1 MRNLNNNS
9 RIITSI
15 KQTTDF
21 TNYKIPV
28 GLQRKRNPQ
37 HVKNLISSF
46 KEYGTARATVTVIR
60 TTAFTEGKDAELYV
74 VDGQHTM
81 EASKES
87 GLPVNVEIIEL
98 AEDTILM
105 FTKYMSM
112 LNSSAKAWTNE
123 TYLEAYSNNGIEEYK
138 KFELYKKQYKLT
150 MTDLMYIFLG
160 GAGSIENKA
169 FKSGEMKFRNERE
182 SNELLKIVNEVRN
195 FLPNKAYIRRAFY
208 TFIRAEKQ
216 NKLVK
221 DAILTYTNTMFSE
234 NETLFKGDLKNIL
247 TKYNRHLLMVTN

>member
-1 MRNLNNNS
+1 MNGLNNS
-9 RIITSI
+9 RIIATI

-21 TNYKIPV
+21 TDYKIPV

-37 HVKNLISSF
+37 HIRTLIASF
-46 KEYGTARATVTVIR
+46 KEYGTARATVTVIK
-60 TTAFTEGKDAELYV
+60 TSAFTDGREYELYV

-98 AEDTILM
+98 ANDTILM

-123 TYLEAYSNNGIEEYK
+123 TYLEAYANNGIEEYK
-138 KFELYKKQYKLT
+138 KFDLYKKQYKLT

-160 GAGSIENKA
+160 GSSTNENKA
-169 FKSGEMKFRNERE
+169 FKSGEMKFNNEKE

-208 TFIRAEKQ
+208 TFIRAEKE
-216 NKLVK
+216 NKLIK
-221 DAILTYTNTMFSE
+221 DAILTYTNTVFSE
-234 NETLFKGDLKNIL
+234 NEALFKGDLKGL
-247 TKYNRHLLMVTN
+247 LLKYNRHLAMVAN